1 MTPAEPTNKPSSK
14 LLRTEQTPFLRE
26 LVTILC
32 IRWKIIVISMG
43 LILATGFTYLHTA
56 TKIYEAHGEVLLR
69 QGDRQRDSATAI
81 VRGDYGQYD
90 ISERDI
96 KTDAEMLGSS
106 RVVGTALVAMQYGN
120 TIQFSHSRN
129 DHVDTSEDAPLPQIP
144 PLALPSPEG
153 TPPDP
158 TTPSP
163 EQMISTSDPLRPTSN
178 PTSQPVNRITPK
190 SPFFASLTQTE
201 EMTKAIRS
209 AQARL
214 TTEQVKGTRVLRVSF
229 THPSPEYAAR
239 FLNSLFQ
246 AYIYYRK
253 NVETS
258 ASAAP
263 FFRKH
268 VKYYSDRI
276 RQRENRKLQ
285 VTKDVN
291 SATPGEEIDNNL
303 LILKELNNRLTQV
316 SQKYIAA
323 EEKILAYK
331 ANETIGSLDVRFYA
345 DLQNST
351 MNALAQEVLRS
362 YTEMKTT
369 GAFFKAGKGPA
380 QATQERY
387 RIASTLLN
395 DEGLRYYKNLES
407 DFTTVKKQKI
417 EIENRITGIMK
428 RNLLLHEAQ
437 QTLDRLDMEN
447 RIARQSY
454 ETFALRSEEA
464 NAQLERAQSDLY
476 DIVILT
482 KPRISFS
489 PISPNPTLLIP
500 MTCFA
505 ALLVS
510 VTLGFLLEFLDPRIK
525 RIQDIQR
532 ITDAPVLFSLNP

>member
-1 MTPAEPTNKPSSK
+1 MTPTKPTRKPSSK
-14 LLRTEQTPFLRE
+14 RLRAEQTPFLRE
-26 LVTILC
+26 VVTILC
-32 IRWKIIVISMG
+32 IRWKTITISMG
-43 LILATGFTYLHTA
+43 IILATGFTYLHTA
-56 TKIYEAHGEVLLR
+56 TKMYEAHGEVLLR

-81 VRGDYGQYD
+81 VRGDYGQYN

-106 RVVGTALVAMQYGN
+106 RVVGTALVAMQ
-120 TIQFSHSRN
+120 QEDRMEFSHARAKR
-129 DHVDTSEDAPLPQIP
+129 VDTSDDDLDTPLPQNRP
-144 PLALPSPEG
+144 VVPS
-153 TPPDP
+153 DP
-158 TTPSP
+158 TSP
-163 EQMISTSDPLRPTSN
+163 
-178 PTSQPVNRITPK
+178 PVKNIIPE
-190 SPFFASLTQTE
+190 SPFFAELTQTE
-201 EMTKAIRS
+201 EMTKAIRY
-209 AQARL
+209 AQERL
-214 TTEQVKGTRVLRVSF
+214 TTEQVKGTRVLHVSF

-253 NVETS
+253 NIETS

-263 FFRKH
+263 FFQKH

-276 RQRENRKLQ
+276 RQREDRKLQ
-285 VTKDVN
+285 ITKDIN
-291 SATPGEEIDNNL
+291 SATPGEEIKNNL

-323 EEKILAYK
+323 EETLLAYK
-331 ANETIGSLDVRFYA
+331 ANETTGALDVRFYA

-351 MNALAQEVLRS
+351 MNALAQEVFRA

-369 GAFFKAGKGPA
+369 GSFFKQGQGPA
-380 QATQERY
+380 QASRERY

-417 EIENRITGIMK
+417 EIEQRIKGIMK

-464 NAQLERAQSDLY
+464 NAQLERSRSDLY

-482 KPRISFS
+482 KPRISS
-489 PISPNPTLLIP
+489 VPISPNPILLIP
-500 MTCFA
+500 LTCFV

-510 VTLGFLLEFLDPRIK
+510 ITLGFLLEFFDPRIK